1 MELTKALGILKERME
16 TNEVIL
22 NDKSYESDFDRF
34 VRVENEAIEVVLD
47 YFKNR
52 VVGGKWKIWINI

>member
-1 MELTKALGILKERME
+1 MELNKALDTLKERMK

-22 NDKSYESDFDRF
+22 NDKSYESDFDKF
-34 VRVENEAIEVVLD
+34 VRAENEAIKTVLE

-52 VVGGKWKIWINI
+52 IIGGH

>member
-1 MELTKALGILKERME
+1 MKLNKALDILKERME

-22 NDKSYESDFDRF
+22 NDKSYESDFDKF
-34 VRVENEAIEVVLD
+34 VRTENEAIKTVLD

-52 VVGGKWKIWINI
+52 ILGGNEKYE

>member
-22 NDKSYESDFDRF
+22 NDKSYESDFDKF
-34 VRVENEAIEVVLD
+34 VRDENEAIKTVLD
-47 YFKNR
+47 YFKNS
-52 VVGGKWKIWINI
+52 GLNKHTKI

>member
-1 MELTKALGILKERME
+1 MELTKALEILKERME

>member
-22 NDKSYESDFDRF
+22 NDKSYESDFDKF
-34 VRVENEAIEVVLD
+34 VRDENEAIETVLD

-52 VVGGKWKIWINI
+52 VVGGK

>member
-22 NDKSYESDFDRF
+22 NDKSYESDFDKF

-52 VVGGKWKIWINI
+52 VVGGK

>member
-34 VRVENEAIEVVLD
+34 VRDENEAIKTVLY
-47 YFKNR
+47 YFKNS
-52 VVGGKWKIWINI
+52 GLNKHTKI